1 LPCRNQIIKMMG
13 DIAAFT
19 VTKHNVEDDRALLE
33 TGVIGTGT
41 EVEKQPIL
49 DHYIPAHPVDRYTF
63 KKWDTNDWSRHN
75 ENKFFQSERDRDSA
89 ANTRE
94 EAKQLMNSTQMRTNT
109 TQNEV
114 TERLGERLQNINLW
128 KFELEKTTR
137 DMTAEIELL
146 IVEKRRL
153 EYGIQATEGPLHI
166 ARDCLANRQRRID
179 YDLVQDAAEKELLKE
194 IELISQVQDTLTR
207 TLQQTKDQLAA
218 CKEAKHRL
226 EMDWSDKYSAQ
237 NLDSRSVNLKNTRG
251 NIQRKSGKALY
262 NVTESLPGDWQ
273 TFTDNNIRLAE
284 QEREAS
290 IRLRGVIGSTL
301 SNTSQDLREQADRVQ
316 QSITDRVAE
325 TEEATRKLET
335 NLKKTVDEI
344 AQVETMI
351 RNLKDAIWEKDA
363 PNKVAQTRLTNR
375 HQRPNIE
382 LCRDEPAHRLIEEV
396 TEIEDSV
403 RQLENQLETC
413 ELRQRELQSTRLAL
427 EKEITVK
434 KTSISIDRDRCL
446 RERTCFPP
454 TNHLSG
460 YRTAPFGLEQT

>member
-1 LPCRNQIIKMMG
+1 VG
-13 DIAAFT
+13 AFT
-19 VTKHNVEDDRALLE
+19 VTKENIEDDRALLK

-41 EVEKQPIL
+41 EIEKQPIL

-63 KKWDTNDWSRHN
+63 KKWNTDDWFRHN
-75 ENKFFQSERDRDSA
+75 ENKYFQSDQDRSSA
-89 ANTRE
+89 ENTRE
-94 EAKQLMNSTQMRTNT
+94 EAKQLIHSTQNKTNSTQA
-109 TQNEV
+109 EV

-128 KFELEKTTR
+128 KFELEKAIR
-137 DMTAEIELL
+137 DMTGEIELL
-146 IVEKRRL
+146 NVEKRRL

-166 ARDCLANRQRRID
+166 AKDCLSNRQRRID
-179 YDLVQDAAEKELLKE
+179 YDLVQDMAEKELLKE
-194 IELISQVQDTLTR
+194 IELISSVQTTLSK
-207 TLQQTKDQLAA
+207 TLQQTKDQLEA

-226 EMDWSDKYSAQ
+226 EMDWSDKYTAQ
-237 NLDSRSVNLKNTRG
+237 GLDSRSVNLKNTRG

-262 NVTESLPGDWQ
+262 NVAESLPGDWQ
-273 TFTDNNIRLAE
+273 TFSDNNIRLAE

-290 IRLRGVIGSTL
+290 IRLRGIIGSTL

-316 QSITDRVAE
+316 QSLTDRVAE

-351 RNLKDAIWEKDA
+351 RTLKDAIWEKDA
-363 PNKVAQTRLTNR
+363 PHKVAQTRLTNR

-396 TEIEDSV
+396 TEIEMTV
-403 RQLENQLETC
+403 QQLEKKLEEC
-413 ELRQRELQSTRLAL
+413 ENRQRELQSIRLAL
-427 EKEITVK
+427 EKEISVK

-446 RERTCFPP
+446 RERTCFPS

-460 YRTAPFGLEQT
+460 YRTAPFGMEQT